1 LELSKA
7 FGLTLRRL
15 RKQAGL
21 TQEKLAFETDLERN
35 YISLLELGQRLP
47 SLHTCFKIATALRM
61 PPAELIKVVSEQM
74 AVTYSDN

>member
-1 LELSKA
+1 MELSKA
-7 FGLTLRRL
+7 FGSTLRRL

-47 SLHTCFKIATALRM
+47 SLQTCFKIATALKM
-61 PPAELIKVVSEQM
+61 SPAELIKVVAEQTT
-74 AVTYSDN
+74 VTHSDI